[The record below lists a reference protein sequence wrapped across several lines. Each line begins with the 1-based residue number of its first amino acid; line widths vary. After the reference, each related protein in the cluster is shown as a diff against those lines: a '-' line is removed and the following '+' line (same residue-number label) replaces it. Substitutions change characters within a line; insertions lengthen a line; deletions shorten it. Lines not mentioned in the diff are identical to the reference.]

1 MDKSL
6 AAGEVR
12 QRTAQFEGEAK
23 RRWVPALARVGLL
36 AKGLSFAIVGG
47 LAVALAAGQGGKAT
61 SREGALA
68 TIADEPGGEILLVL
82 LALGFAAYALWRF
95 SEPFLENGDDGAKK
109 YGKWAAW
116 VGGGVIYA
124 GLAYGTV
131 KLLVSAGGSQSQN
144 AKAQHATSEI
154 LSWPA
159 GTWLVGIAGACV
171 VGAGLYNGYRGVARK
186 FREEW
191 KTGEMKR
198 AALKWG
204 TRVGVVGL
212 LSRMVVFGLI
222 GCVPDQGGG
231 RVRPE
236 GSDRPGRGASGA
248 GSPEL
253 RAMAPRCGRGG
264 THRVRPV
271 LRGRGALP
279 RRQAALTPATA
290 RSSGRPQSSLHP
302 RFTRC
307 APATTLPCGGP
318 DTTTSTG

>member
-23 RRWVPALARVGLL
+23 RRWVPALARVGLV
-36 AKGLSFAIVGG
+36 AKGLSFGIVGG

-95 SEPFLENGDDGAKK
+95 AEPFLENGDDGAKK

-116 VGGGVIYA
+116 IGGGVIYA
-124 GLAYGTV
+124 GLAYGTA

-222 GCVPDQGGG
+222 GWFLIKAAVEYDPKEAIGLD
-231 RVRPE
+231 
-236 GSDRPGRGASGA
+236 
-248 GSPEL
+248 
-253 RAMAPRCGRGG
+253 
-264 THRVRPV
+264 
-271 LRGRGALP
+271 GALQKLVHQSYGPWLLGVVAAGLIAYGLFCVVEARYRDVKP
-279 RRQAALTPATA
+279 R
-290 RSSGRPQSSLHP
+290 
-302 RFTRC
+302 
-307 APATTLPCGGP
+307 
-318 DTTTSTG
+318 